1 MEQTHNET
9 GLIVIDKLCKQ
20 FPRNEGEDIAVLDKV
35 TLRFEPGCFTGLVG
49 PSGCGKST
57 LLRLIA
63 GLEKA
68 DSGSILLDGAE
79 IKKPGYERGLV
90 FQDPTL
96 FPWKNVYS
104 NIAYGLRSRGVYRRE
119 KHTIPDFVKLVGLE
133 GFEKS
138 HPHQLSGGMAQRVA
152 LARALVNKPKV
163 LLLDESLGALD
174 AFTRMNMQDE
184 ILKVWEQQ
192 KMTTVMVTHDVDE
205 AIYMADSIVVM
216 SARPA
221 KIEKV
226 VQVELG
232 RPRRRDDPEFLELR
246 STILR
251 ILNFTGQRVEPSY
264 YL

>member
-1 MEQTHNET
+1 MERANQET
-9 GLIVIDKLCKQ
+9 GLIIIDKLCKR
-20 FPRNEGEDIAVLDKV
+20 FPRNEGEDIPVLDNV
-35 TLRFEPGCFTGLVG
+35 SLRFEPGCFTGLVG

-63 GLEKA
+63 GLERA
-68 DSGSILLDGAE
+68 DSGKILLDGEE

-96 FPWKNVYS
+96 FPWKNVYH
-104 NIAYGLRSRGVYRRE
+104 NIAYGLHSRGVYRRE
-119 KHTIPDFVKLVGLE
+119 KHIIPDFVKLVGLE

-138 HPHQLSGGMAQRVA
+138 HPHQLSGGMAQRAA

-205 AIYMADSIVVM
+205 AIYMADAIVVM

-226 VQVELG
+226 IQVELG

-251 ILNFTGQRVEPSY
+251 ILNFTGQRVEPQY